1 MLGLTQKELEILK
14 SVFIKFEEIDEVILF
29 GSRALGTHKKSSDI
43 DLAIK
48 GKVDI
53 NTLSKLKYIL
63 EEDTI
68 LPYFFDVIIYDN
80 LKNQE
85 LKKHID
91 DFGLEIVSGEDLKL
105 LKERRK
111 EKIT

>member
-14 SVFIKFEEIDEVILF
+14 SVFQKFDEINEVILF

-48 GKVDI
+48 GKVNI
-53 NTLSKLKYIL
+53 NTLSKLKYTL

-68 LPYFFDVIIYDN
+68 LPYFFDVVIYDN
-80 LKNQE
+80 IKNIELKN
-85 LKKHID
+85 HID
-91 DFGLEIVSGEDLKL
+91 EFGISLSIN
-105 LKERRK
+105 
-111 EKIT
+111 

>member
-14 SVFIKFEEIDEVILF
+14 SVFQKFDEINEVILF

-53 NTLSKLKYIL
+53 NTLSKLKYTL

-68 LPYFFDVIIYDN
+68 LPYFFDVVIYDN
-80 LKNQE
+80 IKNTELKN
-85 LKKHID
+85 HID
-91 DFGLEIVSGEDLKL
+91 EFGISLSIN
-105 LKERRK
+105 
-111 EKIT
+111 

>member
-1 MLGLTQKELEILK
+1 MIGLTQKELEILK
-14 SVFIKFEEIDEVILF
+14 SVFEKFDEINEVILF

-53 NTLSKLKYIL
+53 NTLSKLKYTL
-63 EEDTI
+63 EEETI

-80 LKNQE
+80 LENQE

-91 DFGLEIVSGEDLKL
+91 EFGVFIN
-105 LKERRK
+105 
-111 EKIT
+111 

>member
-14 SVFIKFEEIDEVILF
+14 SVFQKFDEINEVILF

-48 GKVDI
+48 GKVNI
-53 NTLSKLKYIL
+53 NTLSKLKYTL

-68 LPYFFDVIIYDN
+68 LPYFFDVVIYDN
-80 LKNQE
+80 IKNIELKN
-85 LKKHID
+85 HID
-91 DFGLEIVSGEDLKL
+91 EFGVCIN
-105 LKERRK
+105 
-111 EKIT
+111 

>member
-1 MLGLTQKELEILK
+1 MIGLTQKELEILK
-14 SVFIKFEEIDEVILF
+14 SVFEKFYEINEVILF

-48 GKVDI
+48 GKVNI
-53 NTLSKLKYIL
+53 NTLSKLKYTL
-63 EEDTI
+63 EEETI

-80 LKNQE
+80 LENQE

-91 DFGLEIVSGEDLKL
+91 EFGVFIN
-105 LKERRK
+105 
-111 EKIT
+111 

>member
-1 MLGLTQKELEILK
+1 MIGLTQKELEILK
-14 SVFIKFEEIDEVILF
+14 SVFEKFDEINEVILF

-48 GKVDI
+48 GKVNI
-53 NTLSKLKYIL
+53 NTLSKLKYTL
-63 EEDTI
+63 EEETI

-80 LKNQE
+80 LENQE

-91 DFGLEIVSGEDLKL
+91 EFGVFIN
-105 LKERRK
+105 
-111 EKIT
+111 